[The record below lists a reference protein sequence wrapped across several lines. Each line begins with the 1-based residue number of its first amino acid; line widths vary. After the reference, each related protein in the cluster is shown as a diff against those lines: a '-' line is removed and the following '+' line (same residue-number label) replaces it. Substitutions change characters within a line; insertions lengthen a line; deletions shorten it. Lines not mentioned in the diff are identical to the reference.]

1 MSSSE
6 PESGGLVLRVD
17 QKKWS
22 VLKTDK
28 QKKIKNEMILKKCYL
43 NACFYT
49 KNPAF

>member
-1 MSSSE
+1 MCRSG
-6 PESGGLVLRVD
+6 PESGGLVLRVE

-22 VLKTDK
+22 VFKTDK
-28 QKKIKNEMILKKCYL
+28 QKKNEMILKKCYL

>member
-1 MSSSE
+1 MSTSE
-6 PESGGLVLRVD
+6 PESRGLVLRVD

-22 VLKTDK
+22 VFKTDK
-28 QKKIKNEMILKKCYL
+28 QKKKRNDIKKECYL